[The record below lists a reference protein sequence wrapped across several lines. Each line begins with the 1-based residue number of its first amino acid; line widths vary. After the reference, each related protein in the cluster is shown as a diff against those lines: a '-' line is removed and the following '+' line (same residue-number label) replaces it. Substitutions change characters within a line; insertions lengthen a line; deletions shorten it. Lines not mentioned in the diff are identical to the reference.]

1 MAVLGVGV
9 YFIGTHFLSAK
20 VADVVTE
27 ELEKSG
33 QLDEARRFVDQTP
46 ELKQMLESSANV
58 DTSTLP
64 FTTKGE
70 AVQTVVKKV
79 GIRELQSIQS
89 RYENGMSPAEQVQ
102 LIHELE
108 GKLTEDE
115 ATALKYI
122 IYNELYK

>member
-9 YFIGTHFLSAK
+9 YFIGKHFLSAK

-27 ELEKSG
+27 ELENSG

-58 DTSTLP
+58 DANTLP
-64 FTTKGE
+64 FTTKEE

-102 LIHELE
+102 LIRELE
-108 GKLTEDE
+108 GKLTADE

>member
-9 YFIGTHFLSAK
+9 YFIGKHFLSAK

-27 ELEKSG
+27 ELENSG

-58 DTSTLP
+58 DANTLP
-64 FTTKGE
+64 FTTKEE

-102 LIHELE
+102 LIREL
-108 GKLTEDE
+108 
-115 ATALKYI
+115 
-122 IYNELYK
+122 